1 MSFTGRPLFAPLP
14 KLYHSLVPDFGFIF
28 DMDGVIADTLG
39 PHARSWRRL
48 AEELGLPFAPEDGA
62 ALLGRERGEA
72 LGVLLGDRPVEG
84 AERAALLARKQVLFL
99 EALGDF
105 GPRDALPGVRE
116 LLAEARERGVP
127 LGLASSSRNVG
138 LILERLELS
147 GMFDAV
153 ADGASVVHPKP
164 APDIFLW
171 TAGRLGLSP
180 ARCVVFEDAAA
191 GVRAALSGGFPV
203 VGLGDP
209 TQVGAARRVRSDLSG
224 ATVAEFALPWESTVT
239 R

>member
-1 MSFTGRPLFAPLP
+1 M
-14 KLYHSLVPDFGFIF
+14 PDFGLIF

-48 AEELGLPFAPEDGA
+48 AGEQGIPFAPETGA

-72 LGVLLGDRPVEG
+72 LGVLLGGREVSAP
-84 AERAALLARKQVLFL
+84 ERAALLARKQELFLSAPERAALLARKQELFL

-105 GPRDALPGVRE
+105 GPQDALPGVRE
-116 LLAEARERGVP
+116 LLSEAREQGVP

-138 LILERLELS
+138 LILERLGLL
-147 GMFDAV
+147 GAFDAV
-153 ADGASVVHPKP
+153 ADGTSVVRSKP
-164 APDIFLW
+164 APDIFVW
-171 TAGRLGLSP
+171 TAGRLNLSP

-191 GVRAALSGGFPV
+191 GVEAALAGGFQV

-209 TQVGAARRVRSDLSG
+209 AQVGAAQRVRKDLVG
-224 ATVAEFALPWESTVT
+224 ATVAEFAPPWEATVT
-239 R
+239 GDG